1 LNQTNAKRKAMVM
14 DEAALTRALARIT
27 HEIIE
32 RNRGA
37 EEVCLL
43 GVKRRGIPLA
53 ARLAENIRRFE
64 GVDVPL
70 GHLDITLHRDD
81 LSDADKQSAA
91 GTCHIPCDVRE
102 KTVIIVDDV
111 LYTGRTA
118 RAALEALFAYDRPK
132 AVQLAVLID
141 RGHRELPIRPDY
153 VGKNVPT
160 AKHEFIAVAVKEID
174 GENGVYICGDKE

>member
-1 LNQTNAKRKAMVM
+1 MVM

-27 HEIIE
+27 HEIVE

-37 EEVCLL
+37 EEICLL

-53 ARLAENIRRFE
+53 ARLAENIQRFE
-64 GVDVPL
+64 GVNVPL

-81 LSDADKQSAA
+81 LTEADKQSAEGA
-91 GTCHIPCDVRE
+91 CHIPCDIRE

-111 LYTGRTA
+111 LYTGRTV
-118 RAALEALFAYDRPK
+118 RAAIEAVFAYDRPR
-132 AVQLAVLID
+132 AVQLAVLVD
-141 RGHRELPIRPDY
+141 RGHRELPFRPDY

-174 GENGVYICGDKE
+174 GENGVYICDAKE